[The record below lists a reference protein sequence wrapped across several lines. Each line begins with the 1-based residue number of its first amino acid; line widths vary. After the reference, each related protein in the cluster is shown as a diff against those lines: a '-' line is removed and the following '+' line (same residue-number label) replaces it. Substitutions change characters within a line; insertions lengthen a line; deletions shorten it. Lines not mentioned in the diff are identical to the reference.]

1 MTWYRYESNILIL
14 RFYVQP
20 GAKKHAIVGL
30 IADELKIKLSTPPI
44 EGRAN
49 QELIKLLSKSFKVPK
64 SNIRLKSGDKSRHK
78 CIEIT
83 GTNINPENFILSSV
97 E

>member
-14 RFYVQP
+14 RLYIQP

-30 IADELKIKLSTPPI
+30 VGDELKIKLSTPPI

-49 QELIKLLSKSFKVPK
+49 HDLIKFLSKSFKVPK
-64 SNIRLKSGDKSRHK
+64 SNIHLKSGEKSRHK
-78 CIEIT
+78 CIEIVKS
-83 GTNINPENFILSSV
+83 NVDPEHFLLSSV